1 MHPPSRKWRDVSGSS
16 HSHDEFADS
25 LRLSAHFVHSTD
37 ENCGTPQALC
47 ASLMKSYD
55 RLRLCALFARAADY
69 WVVQQA
75 AVGGLLHDSE
85 RAHKMHTQ
93 LFLTFI
99 KSFCKC

>member
-1 MHPPSRKWRDVSGSS
+1 MLKIG
-16 HSHDEFADS
+16 DS

-47 ASLMKSYD
+47 TSLMKSYD

-75 AVGGLLHDSE
+75 AAGGLLHDPE
-85 RAHKMHTQ
+85 GAHAAHTQ
-93 LFLTFI
+93 
-99 KSFCKC
+99 SF